1 MKTTQYILLSL
12 CSIIVSMT
20 AVAAEPAAKAV
31 PPPKLAPLTLTKQ
44 FAGPLQDTTIQRF
57 VDSETGVL
65 CYLYTPYTVRNA
77 RDESG
82 NIVYGANNIGSISCV
97 APWKEGSP
105 KK

>member
-1 MKTTQYILLSL
+1 M
-12 CSIIVSMT
+12 SMN
-20 AVAAEPAAKAV
+20 AVAAEPTPKA
-31 PPPKLAPLTLTKQ
+31 APLTLTKQ
-44 FAGPLQDTTIQRF
+44 FAGPLEATTIQRF
-57 VDSETGVL
+57 VDPETGVV
-65 CYLYTPYTVRNA
+65 CYLYTPYVVRNA